1 MQHTRNTHTGM
12 NLNLKSPTPP
22 PPTPHTPIK
31 WFSRWIQ
38 DNLSAFTDHFFLYP
52 RNPAK
57 DFHLRPTTSFL
68 SSIKLPADIIL
79 NCAAAAAA
87 ASKSFGSA
95 GVCCW
100 PCGRRCRWSHPMSN
114 EKIKKRKKVIND
126 EFIRIDGMSIRQLSQ
141 CQKPCINDH
150 HLAWC
155 ISVYRCGWV
164 EGVRKSHLGAK
175 ETWKKEIKTSNVWKI
190 LPIATH
196 YSYSHIVSCGRLESR
211 RNNERRAKLEW
222 SALALSSGRFV
233 ILATAKKMKRQHVWD

>member
-22 PPTPHTPIK
+22 TPHTPIK

-38 DNLSAFTDHFFLYP
+38 DDLSAFTDHFFLLP

-87 ASKSFGSA
+87 AAASKSFGPA
-95 GVCCW
+95 GVCCCW

-155 ISVYRCGWV
+155 ISVYRCGWL
-164 EGVRKSHLGAK
+164 EGWK
-175 ETWKKEIKTSNVWKI
+175 ELENLIWGQKKLTKKKLKPPTFGKDN
-190 LPIATH
+190 LQH
-196 YSYSHIVSCGRLESR
+196 SYSHIVSCGRLEPR
-211 RNNERRAKLEW
+211 RNNERAKLEYRR
-222 SALALSSGRFV
+222 LS
-233 ILATAKKMKRQHVWD
+233 L